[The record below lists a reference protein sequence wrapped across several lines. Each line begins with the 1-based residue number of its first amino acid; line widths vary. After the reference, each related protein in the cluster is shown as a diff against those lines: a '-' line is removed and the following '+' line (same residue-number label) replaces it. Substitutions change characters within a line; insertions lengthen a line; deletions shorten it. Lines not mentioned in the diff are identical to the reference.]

1 MECSEGDNVMAKYV
15 DALEFHAD
23 RVPANGKRAL
33 VTGITG
39 K

>member
-1 MECSEGDNVMAKYV
+1 MDSSEAESVLAKYV

-23 RVPANGKRAL
+23 RVPANGKKAL

-39 K
+39 E